1 MFTCMYCLKKNGKI
15 IKTQLK
21 LVNLVKHI
29 KISLKE
35 NKPVYKKFSD
45 DQVEIFLTFV
55 YLLYVM
61 GTSDFLKI

>member
-1 MFTCMYCLKKNGKI
+1 MYCLKKNGKI